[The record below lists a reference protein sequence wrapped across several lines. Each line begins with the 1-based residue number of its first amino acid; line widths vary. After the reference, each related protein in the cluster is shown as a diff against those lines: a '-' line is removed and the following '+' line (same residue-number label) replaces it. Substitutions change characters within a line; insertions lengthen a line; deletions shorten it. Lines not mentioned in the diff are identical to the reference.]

1 MPILIFAILKV
12 LTHHPNEEVIIL
24 KKMEGKIAIVTGAAM
39 GNGKG
44 IAEVLAKHG
53 ATTILL
59 DVSKQVHDTAKE
71 LTERGFETMALEV
84 DVTNNEDVKAGID
97 KVIEKYERIDAL
109 INNAGVVRLANF
121 EDMDDETRDFH
132 FNININGVWN
142 VTKAVLPHMKKAKQG
157 RIVNLSS
164 VTGTMVAD
172 PGETAYATTKAA
184 ILGFTKSLAR
194 EVAPDNITV
203 NAILPGYVLTP
214 MAEQMAK
221 ETNPDNPQEVIDGI
235 ASGVPLGRLGKIE
248 EVGELAAFLASDE
261 SSYITGT
268 QIVIDGGSTLP
279 ETVSVGS

>member
-1 MPILIFAILKV
+1 
-12 LTHHPNEEVIIL
+12 
-24 KKMEGKIAIVTGAAM
+24 MENKIAIVTGAAM

-71 LTERGFETMALEV
+71 LAERGFETMALEV

-142 VTKAVLPHMKKAKQG
+142 VTKATLPHMKKAKQG